1 MALSAAQV
9 TFAGQF
15 GLGCV
20 TSTAL
25 TLPTQDVTGLPGSP
39 NMALVRCEGQSVRW
53 RDDNTAPTAA
63 VGQLLNVGD
72 VLMLD
77 NSNISR
83 IRFIQTA
90 ATATLNVNYYA

>member
-1 MALSAAQV
+1 MSTQALQT

-20 TSTAL
+20 ASTAL
-25 TLPTQDVTGLPGSP
+25 TLPVADTNGMPGSP
-39 NMALVRCEGQSVRW
+39 TKAMIRCEGQPVRW

-72 VLMLD
+72 VLKCD
-77 NSNISR
+77 ASNISK